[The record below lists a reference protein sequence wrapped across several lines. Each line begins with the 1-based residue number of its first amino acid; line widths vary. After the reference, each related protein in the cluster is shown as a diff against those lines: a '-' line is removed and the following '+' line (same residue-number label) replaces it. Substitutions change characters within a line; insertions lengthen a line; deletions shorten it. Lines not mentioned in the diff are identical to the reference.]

1 MGGILWAFTSSAK
14 VDGTFE
20 LRRSSLNWPVKGSSQ
35 QSQDSAEH
43 KAGEMQSQED
53 RLGDGKRASIYGV
66 PTAAE
71 VTARREVAGGWP
83 GVEVWIPLTHQTE
96 SVAVEFGEYR
106 VCAICSP

>member
-1 MGGILWAFTSSAK
+1 MS
-14 VDGTFE
+14 
-20 LRRSSLNWPVKGSSQ
+20 
-35 QSQDSAEH
+35 
-43 KAGEMQSQED
+43 SQED

-96 SVAVEFGEYR
+96 SVVAGFGIWGVQSARYLQPINEER
-106 VCAICSP
+106 VSGK